1 MAKTVGLRTE
11 ILITLTL
18 LLGAALLLG
27 GFMMLRLTE
36 RSLLE
41 ERVGQ
46 LDSLSLI
53 LAQSIA
59 LQVTEEGLHQNKDF
73 MSQLPENLN
82 CAGWWVYDHELDLL
96 DSWVRSEGETS
107 STSAARRQQVKFTG
121 EYQRIIDFQ
130 PVLNIFA
137 ASNSAVRFIV
147 PLQSNKRFSG
157 VLELHYSLNDIRS
170 KLLKSQQIIILYVLL
185 YGAVL
190 ILAGYYLLQRNII
203 KPAQNLLKATEEVS
217 RGNLEVR
224 LPSVGPTE
232 FLHLSLAYNRMVE
245 ALQSSHGKTEQHIAS
260 LEETNRELQQA
271 RAELIRSEKMA
282 SVGQLAAGLAHELGN
297 PLAAL
302 IGYLEFLKQKIES
315 HSDKDIIERSL
326 VETHRIDFLVREL
339 LDFSRPSESSQQE
352 SVDLVMALNSSVQLL
367 KNQGA
372 LPDIEIINDLPDT
385 LPSIS
390 IDPNKLQQVLINLLL
405 NATQACDKK
414 GIITLSAGDDDTF
427 VWVGIRDNGFGIA
440 AANLN
445 KIFEPFF
452 TTKRPGEGTGL
463 GLSICQRIVEEA
475 GGDIKVES
483 HRGDGSL
490 FKLVFPGLPL
500 KSSRL

>member
-1 MAKTVGLRTE
+1 LTKTVGLRTE

-46 LDSLSLI
+46 LDSLSII
-53 LAQSIA
+53 LAQSLGSQI
-59 LQVTEEGLHQNKDF
+59 TEDGLFQSKDS
-73 MSQLPENLN
+73 MSRLPENLN
-82 CAGWWVYDHELDLL
+82 CAGWWVYDQNLDLL
-96 DSWVRSEGETS
+96 DSWVRAEGEMPRV
-107 STSAARRQQVKFTG
+107 SAARRQQVKFTG
-121 EYQRIIDFQ
+121 EYQRSIDFQ

-137 ASNSAVRFIV
+137 AADSAVRFLV
-147 PLQSNKRFSG
+147 PLQSNNHFSG
-157 VLELHYSLNDIRS
+157 ILELHYSLNDIRL
-170 KLLKSQQIIILYVLL
+170 KLLKSQQIIILYVFL
-185 YGAVL
+185 YGAIL

-217 RGNLEVR
+217 RGNLEIR

-232 FLHLSLAYNRMVE
+232 FLQLSLAYNRMVE
-245 ALQSSHGKTEQHIAS
+245 ALQSSHGETEKHIAS
-260 LEETNRELQQA
+260 LEETNRELQRA

-302 IGYLEFLKQKIES
+302 IGYLDFLKQKIES

-352 SVDLVMALNSSVQLL
+352 SVDLLMALNSSVQLL

-372 LPDIEIINDLPDT
+372 LTDIEINNVLPEA
-385 LPSIS
+385 LPPIC

-405 NATQACDKK
+405 NAAQACAKQ
-414 GIITLSAGDDDTF
+414 GEITLSAGNDGTCF
-427 VWVGIRDNGFGIA
+427 WVGIRDNGCGIA
-440 AANLN
+440 AADLN

-452 TTKRPGEGTGL
+452 TTKPPGEGTGL
-463 GLSICQRIVEEA
+463 GLAICQRIVEEA
-475 GGDIKVES
+475 GGDIKLES
-483 HRGDGSL
+483 HRENGSL
-490 FKLVFPGLPL
+490 FKLVFPRLPEA
-500 KSSRL
+500 